1 VYVPVV
7 VLLAEAHRGGRH
19 VASGNTAIVQMNRGR
34 YQRYM
39 SIIDKYKFFF
49 GVGLP
54 NAEFFEAE
62 FSNALLVS
70 GPISISHCPT
80 LDLSLLPKEMGSTHP
95 VRARE
100 TSTPSLA
107 FRAPFFGT
115 SASL

>member
-34 YQRYM
+34 YQRYQVL
-39 SIIDKYKFFF
+39 FW
-49 GVGLP
+49 VGLP

-95 VRARE
+95 VRA
-100 TSTPSLA
+100 
-107 FRAPFFGT
+107 
-115 SASL
+115 